1 MRKQPQGA
9 RILKPLLRVFQVGAD
24 RILIR
29 DYLTG
34 LLRAIRRAGVGRS
47 ERFPAGWRRTG
58 KLLEG

>member
-29 DYLTG
+29 TTSPDYYG
-34 LLRAIRRAGVGRS
+34 Q
-47 ERFPAGWRRTG
+47 
-58 KLLEG
+58 